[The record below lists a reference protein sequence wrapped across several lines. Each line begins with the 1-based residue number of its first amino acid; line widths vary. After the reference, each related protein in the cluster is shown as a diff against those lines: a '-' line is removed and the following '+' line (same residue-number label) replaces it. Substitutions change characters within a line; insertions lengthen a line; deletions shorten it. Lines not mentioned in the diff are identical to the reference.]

1 MDALP
6 PLPKPLVPLLLLLL
20 DFLETHAHQECNLD
34 CLELFCGKKA
44 ITLAQQK
51 AGLQA
56 LGYDKIHSKSEDFC
70 SPEGFQR
77 ALEFMMRLKPGG
89 FLRAAPE
96 CQTWDLAVPPADQS
110 LEDQRARRHEQ
121 ELRVECQQDGHS
133 LVVAL

>member
-20 DFLETHAHQECNLD
+20 DFLETHVRQECDLD

-44 ITLAQQK
+44 FTLAQQK

-70 SPEGFQR
+70 STEGFQR
-77 ALEFMMRLKPGG
+77 VLEFMMGLKPRGLLVG
-89 FLRAAPE
+89 CTRV
-96 CQTWDLAVPPADQS
+96 QDVDLAVPPADQA